1 MADLFS
7 VEGFKEYQLSHE
19 RARQL
24 ASTYRGTIS
33 YTASNDI
40 LRKEGLYLRRKE
52 YYNLTRK
59 EAKTTLLNQEEL

>member
-1 MADLFS
+1 LADPFL
-7 VEGFKEYQLSHE
+7 VEGFKEYQPGHK

-24 ASTYRGTIS
+24 ASTHRGTIS
-33 YTASNDI
+33 YTALNDI

-59 EAKTTLLNQEEL
+59 KTKTILLNQKEL